1 MWMIHFFEATLNNVL
16 VIKSMM
22 RCFELM
28 FDLKVIFLRVALGL
42 YGWRDLQNF

>member
-28 FDLKVIFLRVALGL
+28 FDLKESLLMLTLGERKH
-42 YGWRDLQNF
+42 GSP